1 MMFPLDYW
9 DISIL
14 IAVITIILLVSS
26 EILSSYSGKVRILVD
41 KRKLRI
47 VATALTAV
55 FLIIVAMRII
65 NIII

>member
-47 VATALTAV
+47 VATALTTV

-65 NIII
+65 NIIV

>member
-26 EILSSYSGKVRILVD
+26 EIVSSYSGKVRILVD

-47 VATALTAV
+47 VATALTTV